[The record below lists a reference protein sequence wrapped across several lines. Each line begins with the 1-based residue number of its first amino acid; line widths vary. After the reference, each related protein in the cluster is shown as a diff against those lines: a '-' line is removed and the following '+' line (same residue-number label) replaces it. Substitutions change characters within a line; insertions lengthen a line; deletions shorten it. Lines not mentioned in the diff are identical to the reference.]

1 MISSYY
7 EEMEDTVVSYIEGY
21 DDDDNIVDNERG

>member
-1 MISSYY
+1 MMSSYY
-7 EEMEDTVVSYIEGY
+7 EDTVVSYIEGY